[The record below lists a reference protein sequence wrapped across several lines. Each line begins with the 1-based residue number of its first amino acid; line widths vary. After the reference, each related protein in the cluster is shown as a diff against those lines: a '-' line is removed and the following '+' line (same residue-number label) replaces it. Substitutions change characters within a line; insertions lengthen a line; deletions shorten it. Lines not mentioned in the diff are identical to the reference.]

1 MKIWLN
7 MSLASSVKEKTK
19 VLQRAADRRM
29 RPLRA
34 TAAVVG
40 FFSFGHFREPPV
52 RRPRTSM
59 ASLRETMGVLR

>member
-1 MKIWLN
+1 

-19 VLQRAADRRM
+19 VLQRAAADRRM

-34 TAAVVG
+34 TDAVVG
-40 FFSFGHFREPPV
+40 FSSFDHFREPSA